1 MNILDLG
8 TTFQQVVLLRQGHGS
23 PSSRECLD
31 SFVSLWVGWAG
42 WPQTLSCDRGVHNR
56 GVFARTLA
64 QHGVLIRQAG
74 VESPEQIG
82 RVERHGG
89 LFKAVLKR
97 MITEHP
103 VRGFDDIKIAIA
115 EAVSTKN
122 NLSRNGGFSPS
133 QWVFGTLPR
142 GPGDQFDEQE
152 FADLG
157 PLQGQ
162 LEPGTAFARR
172 AELRA
177 SARRAF
183 IREDCGRR
191 VARAV
196 LRKAAPLVGEY
207 ATGDIVCYR
216 KEDQGRSPACRLIG
230 FDGNKTAWL
239 ICAGTPVCAAV
250 DRLRP
255 ATSAEALAMQFA
267 QNAKYEPGHPE
278 DQQAFVD
285 ARASLN
291 RDEDE
296 LVDDS
301 LENRPVL
308 DTDDPE
314 TPHSLMEPEFERGN
328 TPPKT
333 RPRSSEELLN
343 DGPIVLRRRV
353 EAPPQQLDLTP
364 GELRADQG
372 ASITDHWNHSGA
384 SEPRFE
390 LVERQ
395 QDRERDETNALIAF
409 YTDRGVGCKYRPKK
423 NGKKSRNINFETSDQ
438 FTQVSC
444 ERLTVKS
451 GDITN
456 AYFQGCPLERLILMR
471 QPSGGVP
478 DVDVSADTMFV
489 ARVPI
494 YGTCDAGR
502 GFWKKLRHDILSTG
516 LKENAVI
523 RALYIY
529 QEDGEPKSMLATHV
543 DDMLWAT
550 KSGYEDRVQQLLDR
564 YTIKTV
570 ESGTFRFCGREVIQH
585 SDFSVSVK
593 CKDTTEKIEPV
604 CYDPKGRKQT
614 DLACDHEITQLRSVV
629 GSLAWVARQ
638 CRPQLSYG
646 VNKLQSVCG
655 TATLDDLKFANK
667 LLQEAKESSDDGLF
681 FKKRTFQL
689 EENGDAHYYRC

>member
-1 MNILDLG
+1 M
-8 TTFQQVVLLRQGHGS
+8 
-23 PSSRECLD
+23 
-31 SFVSLWVGWAG
+31 GWLAT
-42 WPQTLSCDRGVHNR
+42 TLSCDRGVHNR

-74 VESPEQIG
+74 VESPEQVG

-97 MITEHP
+97 MITEHA
-103 VRGFDDIKIAIA
+103 VQGFDDIKIAIA

-216 KEDQGRSPACRLIG
+216 KEDQGWSPACRLIG

-267 QNAKYEPGHPE
+267 QNVKYEPGHPE

-285 ARASLN
+285 ARTPLN
-291 RDEDE
+291 RDGDE

-301 LENRPVL
+301 PEDRPVH
-308 DTDDPE
+308 DTNDPE

-328 TPPKT
+328 TPPRT

-343 DGPIVLRRRV
+343 DGPIALRRRV
-353 EAPPQQLDLTP
+353 EVPPQQLDLTP

-372 ASITDHWNHSGA
+372 ASITDHWNRSGTA
-384 SEPRFE
+384 EPRIE

-395 QDRERDETNALIAF
+395 QDRERDEANALIAF
-409 YTDRGVGCKYRPKK
+409 YTDRGVGYKYRPKK
-423 NGKKSRNINFETSDQ
+423 GGKKSQNINFETSDQ
-438 FTQVSC
+438 FTQAGLTESRKVEWAKWKQFHAVYPVSGPELEQLLVQGHKPIPLQWVELDKNEHKRREGGRLVSRGDLEETTGVRTDSPTC
-444 ERLTVKS
+444 DIEGLNILLSWVSWERLTVKS

-456 AYFQGCPLERLILMR
+456 AYFQGCPLERLI
-471 QPSGGVP
+471 S
-478 DVDVSADTMFV
+478 DTMFV
-489 ARVPI
+489 SRVPI
-494 YGTCDAGR
+494 FGTCDAGR
-502 GFWKKLRHDILSTG
+502 GFWKNQRHDIPSTG

-543 DDMLWAT
+543 YDMLWAT
-550 KSGYEDRVQQLLDR
+550 KPGYEDRVQQLLDP

-570 ESGTFRFCGREVIQH
+570 ESGTFRFCGR
-585 SDFSVSVK
+585 S
-593 CKDTTEKIEPV
+593 DTT
-604 CYDPKGRKQT
+604 
-614 DLACDHEITQLRSVV
+614 L
-629 GSLAWVARQ
+629 
-638 CRPQLSYG
+638 
-646 VNKLQSVCG
+646 
-655 TATLDDLKFANK
+655 
-667 LLQEAKESSDDGLF
+667 
-681 FKKRTFQL
+681 
-689 EENGDAHYYRC
+689 